1 MRRQLNLLVAETK
14 DDFPQQKLA
23 GVDNFSKVNPG
34 LKEWLKE
41 TALCGEGWILQFSM
55 TWHAICVHSADEC
68 KHLKKLLGTSTIG
81 HVSFVFDL
89 GLLLGYL
96 L

>member
-1 MRRQLNLLVAETK
+1 MELIQIPITMFIGFVNATK
-14 DDFPQQKLA
+14 DQ
-23 GVDNFSKVNPG
+23 
-34 LKEWLKE
+34 
-41 TALCGEGWILQFSM
+41 CGEGWILQFSM

>member
-1 MRRQLNLLVAETK
+1 MRRQLNLFVAETK

-41 TALCGEGWILQFSM
+41 TALCGEGWILKA
-55 TWHAICVHSADEC
+55 HGPL
-68 KHLKKLLGTSTIG
+68 LKTSLAEKTYKLLREAKIPAARCG
-81 HVSFVFDL
+81 
-89 GLLLGYL
+89 
-96 L
+96 